1 MPMSDARDED
11 VDEVEIEEIHDTR
24 VITFR
29 TFFGVFL
36 RIIYALRSII
46 VTLLIFIILMGI
58 LVSYV
63 EGLSVSDGI
72 YLAFVSALTVGYGDI
87 VPRTAIGRFIC
98 VAVLPILGMLIT
110 GIMVAAAVNAIDRG
124 IRIEYEK
131 RKSK

>member
-1 MPMSDARDED
+1 MSDVSDED
-11 VDEVEIEEIHDTR
+11 AGEEEMKEIHDTR

-46 VTLLIFIILMGI
+46 VTLLVFIILMGV
-58 LVSYV
+58 LVAYV

-87 VPRTAIGRFIC
+87 VPKTALGRVIC
-98 VAVLPILGMLIT
+98 VGVLPILGMLIT

-124 IRIEYEK
+124 IKMESEK